1 MKKVIYVF
9 HGNGNS
15 FNMIFITIIQ
25 PKTHKHR
32 FYFKLFHF
40 KIFLRLGGHNSK
52 KKLHIFFQKQSHI
65 LFFLISFRSSRTFL
79 KKNMKYFQKQP
90 HIFLETKNMS
100 CTFPFRTSR
109 TFFKKHWNIVRGS
122 RTIFN
127 IKNKFKSSC
136 TKNTHFAWRFS

>member
-1 MKKVIYVF
+1 MKPITLNYFTGQMKKVIYVF

-79 KKNMKYFQKQP
+79 KKKHEIFPEAATHLLRNKKYELHISFQNQS
-90 HIFLETKNMS
+90 HVL
-100 CTFPFRTSR
+100 
-109 TFFKKHWNIVRGS
+109 
-122 RTIFN
+122 
-127 IKNKFKSSC
+127 
-136 TKNTHFAWRFS
+136 